1 MDQVHVIRHKVLV
14 EGRSRRQVA
23 KELGI
28 SRLTVRKYLEEAAPV
43 RKETM
48 VRPRPIW
55 EAVRDRVDGLLAES
69 GRWTG
74 GKQRL
79 TATRLHELL
88 VTEGHRVGVTL
99 VKEAVAEWKR
109 QRREVFVPLT
119 YRPGDLAEVDFFEV
133 LVDLDGVRRKAW
145 LFLMRLMY
153 SGRDFAWIYER
164 QDQISFLDGHV
175 RAFAHFDGVPARVAY
190 DNLRAAVVRIL
201 VGGARTLTPRF
212 SALASHYLLEACFC
226 RPGEGH
232 DKGGVEA
239 RGKAIRQQ
247 ALVPIPTGPS
257 LATINA
263 TLLARMDARV
273 DTTRDAVGQTIGV
286 RFAEEQR
293 LFRSVPTPFA
303 PEATTLATVTPRALV
318 RLEGAY
324 YSVPTRWAGL
334 DLVVRTGATT
344 VTIVGRDGHA
354 DSASA
359 PAIWAAVDR
368 LPTLPVG
375 ARTEAASRAS
385 GAAGSLTRS
394 RRAVSRDLGSAPRGA
409 RPSGCGAALCE
420 SAGAPR
426 HARPRRRRAGAARRA
441 RRGDAA
447 AVGADTGR
455 QQPALA
461 PDAVPAHLRDLE
473 IPSGCAAD
481 YDEWLGRCAHERP
494 AIVRDLVVAHTRA
507 LKLPGVARAF
517 EPLAR
522 QARDAHWPHED
533 YLHEVLSAEQAS
545 RHESVIRQR
554 LREAR
559 FPEVKTLDTFDF
571 AAADGVNAT
580 QVHTL
585 ARGEWVMA
593 PENLI
598 FAGPI
603 GTGKTHLAIALG
615 VEATK
620 QKRRVLFTRAADL
633 VRQLLEARD
642 TRELTR
648 LQQRLLRVDVLIVDE
663 LGFVPFDRTGGE
675 LLFNLLT
682 DRYERRATVVTT
694 NLAFAEWVTVFAGD
708 EKLTTA
714 LARSVGPSRDRDHH
728 EGEKLS
734 HAQTARSAARDGDR
748 TRQTTA

>member
-1 MDQVHVIRHKVLV
+1 M
-14 EGRSRRQVA
+14 
-23 KELGI
+23 
-28 SRLTVRKYLEEAAPV
+28 
-43 RKETM
+43 
-48 VRPRPIW
+48 
-55 EAVRDRVDGLLAES
+55 
-69 GRWTG
+69 
-74 GKQRL
+74 
-79 TATRLHELL
+79 
-88 VTEGHRVGVTL
+88 
-99 VKEAVAEWKR
+99 
-109 QRREVFVPLT
+109 PLT

-133 LVDLDGVRRKAW
+133 LVDVDGTRRKAW

-175 RAFAHFDGVPARVAY
+175 RAFAHFEGVPARVAY

-212 SALASHYLLEACFC
+212 AALASHYLLEACFC

-239 RGKAIRQQ
+239 RGKAVRQQ
-247 ALVPIPTGPS
+247 VLVPIPVGPT
-257 LATINA
+257 LAVINE
-263 TLLARMDARV
+263 TLLAQMDARL
-273 DTTRDAVGQTIGV
+273 DTQRDAAGQTIGV

-293 LFRSVPTPFA
+293 LFRRAPPPFA
-303 PEATTLATVTPRALV
+303 PEATTFATVTPRALV

-324 YSVPTRWAGL
+324 YSVPSRWAGL
-334 DLVVRTGATT
+334 DLVVRIGATT
-344 VTIVGRDGHA
+344 VTIVGREGTRIPHPRKRFGQRSIDYRHYLSELARKPQAVRQVLPDLLRDLG
-354 DSASA
+354 DPF
-359 PAIWAAVDR
+359 PAIWDQLHGAHGPREAARHFAKVLGQLETYGAAVVVPALTGRARDR
-368 LPTLPVG
+368 
-375 ARTEAASRAS
+375 
-385 GAAGSLTRS
+385 GAAVLALTPARS
-394 RRAVSRDLGSAPRGA
+394 SRPCRARDGA
-409 RPSGCGAALCE
+409 GP
-420 SAGAPR
+420 
-426 HARPRRRRAGAARRA
+426 AARHRHHE
-441 RRGDAA
+441 RLRG
-447 AVGADTGR
+447 GLR
-455 QQPALA
+455 PLA
-461 PDAVPAHLRDLE
+461 P
-473 IPSGCAAD
+473 
-481 YDEWLGRCAHERP
+481 GRCRMSA
-494 AIVRDLVVAHTRA
+494 ATFARDLVVAQTRA
-507 LKLPGVARAF
+507 LKLPGVARTF
-517 EPLAR
+517 EALAR

-571 AAADGVNAT
+571 TTADGVSAT
-580 QVHTL
+580 QIHTL
-585 ARGEWVMA
+585 ARGAWVTA

-633 VRQLLEARD
+633 VRQLIEARD
-642 TRELTR
+642 ARELTR

-663 LGFVPFDRTGGE
+663 LGFVPFDRVGGE
-675 LLFNLLT
+675 LLFNLIT

-714 LARSVGPSRDRDHH
+714 LLDRLAHHATVLTTKGKSYRMRKRRGREEPVIRRESRGSR
-728 EGEKLS
+728 ETCSFAVLLRALAGRGRLTLS
-734 HAQTARSAARDGDR
+734 RR
-748 TRQTTA
+748 TRRGQFWSSSRIRTRRMNAPRGGLLSERRTGLVSERRNQRMSSGSSMRATV